1 VTGIDIGEHHRGMV
15 RFYRAR
21 VIDLAA
27 RANRRADQAR
37 LAARHDRVQ
46 LTDVEREV
54 IAELDEGLQ
63 R

>member
-1 VTGIDIGEHHRGMV
+1 MV